1 MTQSSLGLNHD
12 GFGGYESED
21 RTRMTMAS
29 VSSGGLGGVGGGRV
43 GDGMSS
49 AGGHTSAT
57 SDSGPFTEEDGDETG
72 DGDDDDDATGIRS
85 PCPPGRTF
93 YGSTTDLKSVAQ
105 ATASNPTL
113 ASKTASSSISHQPHR
128 RF

>member
-1 MTQSSLGLNHD
+1 
-12 GFGGYESED
+12 
-21 RTRMTMAS
+21 
-29 VSSGGLGGVGGGRV
+29 V

-57 SDSGPFTEEDGDETG
+57 SDSGPFTEEEEDETG
-72 DGDDDDDATGIRS
+72 DGDDDDVTGSIMRS

-105 ATASNPTL
+105 ATASNPSL
-113 ASKTASSSISHQPHR
+113 ASKAASSSLASQQQHR

>member
-12 GFGGYESED
+12 GFGGYDSED

-29 VSSGGLGGVGGGRV
+29 ASSSGLGRVGGGRV

-57 SDSGPFTEEDGDETG
+57 SDSGPFTEEDEDETG
-72 DGDDDDDATGIRS
+72 DGDDDDATGIRS

-93 YGSTTDLKSVAQ
+93 YGSATDLKSVAQ

-113 ASKTASSSISHQPHR
+113 ASKAPSSSTSHQPHR